1 MDFTPKIGAI
11 KQEKNQWAKAWVNA
25 RVAGIEGMGWL
36 LLVIMDHSPVSC

>member
-25 RVAGIEGMGWL
+25 RVAGIEGMG
-36 LLVIMDHSPVSC
+36 